1 MLSGDVLTITAQPL
15 DETLVTLEYNSGGI
29 RESASLTLFVENG
42 PGETDIVLSATDIAG
57 LSVSDTVHVTVAS
70 VPSGIFGL
78 PKTIS
83 ELSLALSVYATDLDG
98 DDDVDVLGTGYHTD
112 GILWW
117 ENDGNQVFTEHN
129 LEGDAEQVHSAYA
142 ADLDGDG
149 DMDIIEAGH
158 KIEWF
163 ENEGT
168 QDFTE
173 HIIESDFSGA
183 ISVYATDVDG
193 DGNIDILG
201 AGNNITWFENEI
213 TQEGTQGFT
222 EHTIAT
228 WFDCQYSNTCGGARD
243 VYAADVDGDGDVD
256 ILGATYNAQ
265 VPYNNYNII
274 WWENDGSENFTEHII
289 DDDFSGA
296 SSVYATDVDG
306 DGDVDILG
314 AARGSDEITWWQND
328 GNENFIE
335 HTIDNNF
342 DGAYDVYAT
351 DLDGDGDVDILG
363 AAQNADDIVWWEND
377 GSQDF
382 TRNNITMPYYQ
393 LDGARSVYATDVDGD
408 GDIDVLGAAGDYGID
423 GPENGSITWWENTG
437 NIPPEV
443 TTALPD
449 VTIAED
455 TYSAI
460 IVPTMG
466 EHFTDANQEDIL
478 SYTASALGAGL
489 DSLSISSGLIVYP
502 TENFA
507 GYVDIMVIA
516 TDTYGASVADTLVL
530 TIENI
535 NDAPVVITALP
546 DVTIDE
552 DNFGT
557 IIISALEDYFNDID
571 QGDSLSFLGNVLGE
585 GLDSLS
591 ISSGES
597 FAASGSMT
605 NDNHAQVTTSSR
617 RSRLVRGSNKNDFPV
632 QQTLRDKSVQ
642 QNIIFGNSDT
652 ETMNPHR
659 NISTSRTDPTPL
671 IVYPTENFVG
681 NIEIVVI
688 ASDLAGES
696 VADTMMLTIVDYRPT
711 ISSLTDVPQ
720 DQGGQMKIQWAPG
733 YMDEPDYITQFS
745 IWREVPTDTADLWDF
760 ITTVPW
766 IGSEENYSRIV
777 PTLGDSTV
785 DTTYYSTFRVTAHTE
800 DVDLYHD
807 SEPVTGYSIDNL
819 HPTAPQGLIAVQ
831 NGASVILQW
840 FTPIDEDF
848 NYHNVYRENLD
859 TIDSAVVFTTVDSFF
874 VDLDIPTGSWQYY
887 VTAVDSS
894 GNESD
899 PSETVSVILS
909 SDLEPL
915 IPTEFALHQNYPNP
929 FNPTTQIR
937 YDLPEDTYVRITI
950 FDIMGRKVR
959 SLINTNED
967 AGYRYMNWD
976 ATNDLG
982 QPVSAGMYIYT
993 IQAGEF
999 RKTKKMV
1006 LLK

>member
-1 MLSGDVLTITAQPL
+1 
-15 DETLVTLEYNSGGI
+15 
-29 RESASLTLFVENG
+29 
-42 PGETDIVLSATDIAG
+42 
-57 LSVSDTVHVTVAS
+57 
-70 VPSGIFGL
+70 
-78 PKTIS
+78 
-83 ELSLALSVYATDLDG
+83 
-98 DDDVDVLGTGYHTD
+98 
-112 GILWW
+112 
-117 ENDGNQVFTEHN
+117 
-129 LEGDAEQVHSAYA
+129 
-142 ADLDGDG
+142 
-149 DMDIIEAGH
+149 
-158 KIEWF
+158 
-163 ENEGT
+163 
-168 QDFTE
+168 
-173 HIIESDFSGA
+173 
-183 ISVYATDVDG
+183 
-193 DGNIDILG
+193 
-201 AGNNITWFENEI
+201 
-213 TQEGTQGFT
+213 
-222 EHTIAT
+222 
-228 WFDCQYSNTCGGARD
+228 
-243 VYAADVDGDGDVD
+243 
-256 ILGATYNAQ
+256 
-265 VPYNNYNII
+265 
-274 WWENDGSENFTEHII
+274 
-289 DDDFSGA
+289 
-296 SSVYATDVDG
+296 
-306 DGDVDILG
+306 
-314 AARGSDEITWWQND
+314 
-328 GNENFIE
+328 
-335 HTIDNNF
+335 
-342 DGAYDVYAT
+342 
-351 DLDGDGDVDILG
+351 
-363 AAQNADDIVWWEND
+363 
-377 GSQDF
+377 
-382 TRNNITMPYYQ
+382 MPYYQ

-437 NIPPEV
+437 NIPPAV

-455 TYSAI
+455 TYSVI

-478 SYTASALGAGL
+478 SYTASALGSGL
-489 DSLSISSGLIVYP
+489 DSLSINSGLIVYP

-516 TDTYGASVADTLVL
+516 TDAYGASVADTLVL

-605 NDNHAQVTTSSR
+605 NDNQTQVTTSSR
-617 RSRLVRGSNKNDFPV
+617 RSRRVRGSNKNDFPV

-642 QNIIFGNSDT
+642 QDIIFGNSDT
-652 ETMNPHR
+652 ETMAPHR

-696 VADTMMLTIVDYRPT
+696 VADTMTLTIVDYRPN
-711 ISSLTDVPQ
+711 IISLTDVPE
-720 DQGGQMKIQWAPG
+720 DQGRQMKIQWAPG
-733 YMDEPDYITQFS
+733 HMDEPDYITEFS

-840 FTPIDEDF
+840 LSAEDEDF

-859 TIDSAVVFTTVDSFF
+859 TIDSAAVFTTVDSFF

-915 IPTEFALHQNYPNP
+915 IPAEFALHQNYPNP

-937 YDLPEDTYVRITI
+937 YDLPEDTYVSITI